1 MCYYRASSLSDDKAK
16 AEADRQKEASAK
28 RTETVGNLL
37 HEADKAAKVAP
48 EAVPAKESV
57 PAK

>member
-1 MCYYRASSLSDDKAK
+1 MCYYRASSLSDAKAK

-28 RTETVGNLL
+28 RTETVGTLL
-37 HEADKAAKVAP
+37 QEAGKAAKAAP
-48 EAVPAKESV
+48 ETAPAKESV